1 MIKGSDMH
9 VFDKAIALT
18 RLGEGRWQGQTGTD
32 YANLVG
38 PYGGF
43 LSACLMNAVLSD
55 ARAAGD
61 PVSITANFCAAVP
74 EGGFEI
80 TTRQIRAGKYLQHWS
95 VELLAGGRI
104 CTTASIILAKRQ
116 ADYSHQ
122 PVAAPQ
128 VPPAADCQSLDMTP
142 MPMGWLHRY
151 DFRFVEGPP
160 PFGNPPPD
168 GQGPARSVNWVADK
182 PARPLDHLS
191 LTALSDSFLLRL
203 FHVRGTMVPMGTVSM
218 TTHFIATEEEIAEQG
233 TAPVLGVADAI
244 RFHGNFHDQ
253 HMQLW
258 SASGKLLASG
268 TQVVWFK
275 Q

>member
-1 MIKGSDMH
+1 MH
-9 VFDKAIALT
+9 LFDQAIALAP
-18 RLGEGRWQGQTGTD
+18 LAEGRWQGRTSPE

-38 PYGGF
+38 PYGGI

-55 ARAAGD
+55 PRAAGD
-61 PVSITANFCAAVP
+61 PVSITVNFCAAVP
-74 EGGFEI
+74 EGGYEI
-80 TTRQIRAGKYLQHWS
+80 ATRQIRAGKYLQHWS
-95 VELLAGGRI
+95 VELVSGGQI
-104 CTTASIILAKRQ
+104 CTTASIILAHRG

-122 PVAAPQ
+122 PVTAPV
-128 VPPAADCQSLDMTP
+128 VPPAGECDLLDMAP

-160 PFGNPPPD
+160 PLSGLPTG

-191 LTALSDSFLLRL
+191 LTSLSDSFLLRL
-203 FHVRGTMVPMGTVSM
+203 FHVRGTLVPMGTVSM
-218 TTHFIATEEEIAEQG
+218 TTHFIATCEEIVEQG